1 VVLFPAKDALH
12 LAIEAKND
20 CEMFSRFELAQN
32 CGRTIFVFKE
42 IFISYQQRDSNNT
55 SGRAKSQGVCFL
67 RNPI

>member
-1 VVLFPAKDALH
+1 VALFPAKHALH
-12 LAIEAKND
+12 LAFEVKND

-32 CGRTIFVFKE
+32 CGRNFFVFKE

-55 SGRAKSQGVCFL
+55 SGCAKSQGVCFL